1 MLSDLITLK
10 QKINKVFKLKI
21 IYSKNISFEILMMY
35 NLIIFRFTVY

>member
-21 IYSKNISFEILMMY
+21 IYSKNISLEILMMY